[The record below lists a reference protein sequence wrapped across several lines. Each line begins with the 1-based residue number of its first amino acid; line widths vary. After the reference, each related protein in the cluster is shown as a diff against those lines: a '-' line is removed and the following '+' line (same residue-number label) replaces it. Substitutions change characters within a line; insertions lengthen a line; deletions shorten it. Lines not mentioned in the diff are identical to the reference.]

1 MKSFICKNCGKRVNK
16 EAMGTHHRNH
26 CPFCLWSLH
35 VDREVA
41 GDRDDICHGLMEPIG
56 LTFKHEG
63 VDKYGQKKQ
72 GELMLVHRCQRCGK
86 VSINR
91 VAGDD
96 DSKKIM
102 EVFGKS
108 LLLGKLPQGKEEGII
123 VLVTEKD
130 MEEVKRQLF
139 GEK

>member
-1 MKSFICKNCGKRVNK
+1 
-16 EAMGTHHRNH
+16 MGTHHRNH

-41 GDRDDICHGLMEPIG
+41 GDRYDICHGLMEPIG

-96 DSKKIM
+96 DPQKIL
-102 EVFGKS
+102 EILRKS
-108 LLLGKLPQGKEEGII
+108 SQSPLLVGEIGEIRLLKEE
-123 VLVTEKD
+123 D
-130 MEEVKRQLF
+130 RQEVQKQLF
-139 GEK
+139 GRLYSG

>member
-1 MKSFICKNCGKRVNK
+1 
-16 EAMGTHHRNH
+16 MGTHHRNH

-96 DSKKIM
+96 DPQKIL
-102 EVFGKS
+102 EILRKS
-108 LLLGKLPQGKEEGII
+108 SQSPLLVGEIGEIRLLKEE
-123 VLVTEKD
+123 D
-130 MEEVKRQLF
+130 RQEVQKQLF
-139 GEK
+139 GRLYSG